1 MNLLVGN
8 YEHCSMWDK
17 TLDDE
22 KCMMMGLIGM
32 NSVIWLIMD
41 PMELKA
47 NWSFSDDNIDYADD
61 DDDDNNDW
69 ANALRYPKCSGIRQ
83 M

>member
-47 NWSFSDDNIDYADD
+47 N
-61 DDDDNNDW
+61 
-69 ANALRYPKCSGIRQ
+69 
-83 M
+83 